1 MKKRFIL
8 LIGVLLLITSCSTES
23 VIEEPTKPSE
33 INTFNE
39 TIENSHVIIDGN
51 KYAIEET
58 MKERFYYSEDSKQ
71 LEKKTYET
79 DAEGMSF
86 NYVERYIYKDNIVVE
101 ENFSNLKG
109 EKISK
114 TYFTYDHQQRI
125 IKSRAVLQAGDNEI
139 IKEYSYG
146 ENTKTLLQYLPDDQ
160 FLRKVITYYDEDNRI
175 IKTESYN
182 QADNIT
188 SLTEKKYENENI
200 MRDVTKE
207 NNKITAKRY
216 EEKNNMGDVIKF
228 ASIIYLDE
236 NDPSTMFYLVDNT
249 YDDNMRL
256 IEKIQYK
263 VINQI
268 DAKIL
273 ENNYFK

>member
-8 LIGVLLLITSCSTES
+8 LFSVLLLITSCSSES
-23 VIEEPTKPSE
+23 VIEEPTNPSE
-33 INTFNE
+33 ISTFNE
-39 TIENSHVIIDGN
+39 TIEDGHVIIDGS

-58 MKERFYYSEDSKQ
+58 MKEKFYYLEDSDQ

-86 NYVERYIYKDNIVVE
+86 DYVERYKYKNDVVVE
-101 ENFSNLKG
+101 EFFSNLNG
-109 EKISK
+109 EKISE
-114 TYFTYDHQQRI
+114 TYYSYDHQQRVT
-125 IKSRAVLQAGDNEI
+125 KSRAVLQAGDNEI

-160 FLRKVITYYDEDNRI
+160 FLRKVVIYYDEDNHI

-188 SLTEKKYENENI
+188 SLTEKKYENDYI
-200 MRDVTKE
+200 MRDITKE
-207 NNKITAKRY
+207 NNKITSRSYK
-216 EEKNNMGDVIKF
+216 EKNNMGDVIKF

-236 NDPSTMFYLVDNT
+236 NNPRTMFYLVDNT
-249 YDDNMRL
+249 YDQNMRL
-256 IEKIQYK
+256 IEKTQYK
-263 VINQI
+263 VINQL

-273 ENNYFK
+273 EKNYFK